1 VKHGRLFSPEPGQW
15 LVVGRNQAD
24 NQALAGLAR
33 EGDTLFSLDDA
44 PGPTV
49 LAPGPEPP
57 APRLRDLGRS
67 LAAAYGARARA
78 LDPSPREGGGVG
90 DLVFRETE
98 VRGISVEVPVR
109 VETLGQPPVREPAA
123 VTSPTRWKAWLLT

>member
-33 EGDTLFSLDDA
+33 EGDTLFSLEDA

-57 APRLRDLGRS
+57 VPGLRDLGRS
-67 LAAAYGARARA
+67 LAAAYGAKAHA
-78 LDPSPREGGGVG
+78 LEPSPREGGGVR
-90 DLVFRETE
+90 DLVPRETE
-98 VRGISVEVPVR
+98 NREIPAEVSVR
-109 VETLGQPPVREPAA
+109 VETLGRPPVREPAA
-123 VTSPTRWKAWLLT
+123 VTSPARWEAWLRK

>member
-33 EGDTLFSLDDA
+33 EGDILFSLADA

-57 APRLRDLGRS
+57 APRLRYLGRT
-67 LAAAYGARARA
+67 LAAAYGARAPAR
-78 LDPSPREGGGVG
+78 DPSPREGGGVS
-90 DLVFRETE
+90 DLVLRETE
-98 VRGISVEVPVR
+98 DHGLAAEVPVR
-109 VETLGQPPVREPAA
+109 VETLGRPPVLEPAA
-123 VTSPTRWKAWLLT
+123 VTPPARWKAWLLT